1 MVTFRRYPA
10 GVQDFAEIREGGF
23 VYVDKTRYIYDLAN
37 TEGDAIFLNRPRRF
51 GKSLLCSTLK
61 YYFQGRRDLFEGLS
75 IDELETKWTQY
86 PVLHFDM
93 SRAKSQD
100 AKQMRSML
108 SFMLSQY
115 EEQYHL
121 TNVPD
126 VLGSR
131 LQNLV
136 IEVHCQTGNK
146 TVLIFDE
153 YDAPVLHVID
163 DPDQMDAVR
172 EIYSEF
178 FGPVKS
184 MAEHLRFVFIT
195 GITKFSQ
202 MSIFSTINHLT
213 NISMDRRWEGICGI
227 TAQELD
233 DNFHDDIAQLAQ
245 DNDWTIVEAM
255 KRLRTQYDGYR
266 FGPALTEIYNP
277 FSLLHVFRS
286 KMLDDYWFTSG
297 TPSALIK
304 FLSKYPF
311 SVNDIEGCA
320 LEKGDFD
327 LPFDDFSTAIPVL
340 YQSGYLTI
348 KDYDRQLN
356 EYTLGIPNGE
366 VYRGLYKTLMG
377 QYLNNNATT
386 NSRLLRAV
394 KQAMLKDDID
404 QALQAVQSYMAS
416 LPHHLS
422 SKTEQDFETILRV
435 LFDAIGIEVDTEVQS
450 AIGRC
455 DVVLKTPHKLFVL
468 ELKLDGNATVD
479 DALAQIDEK
488 NYLISF
494 WDDPRPKVKVGVVLD
509 RATRTLKEWKTVPM
523 ENWN

>member
-1 MVTFRRYPA
+1 
-10 GVQDFAEIREGGF
+10 
-23 VYVDKTRYIYDLAN
+23 
-37 TEGDAIFLNRPRRF
+37 
-51 GKSLLCSTLK
+51 
-61 YYFQGRRDLFEGLS
+61 
-75 IDELETKWTQY
+75 
-86 PVLHFDM
+86 
-93 SRAKSQD
+93 
-100 AKQMRSML
+100 
-108 SFMLSQY
+108 
-115 EEQYHL
+115 
-121 TNVPD
+121 
-126 VLGSR
+126 
-131 LQNLV
+131 
-136 IEVHCQTGNK
+136 
-146 TVLIFDE
+146 
-153 YDAPVLHVID
+153 
-163 DPDQMDAVR
+163 
-172 EIYSEF
+172 
-178 FGPVKS
+178 

-233 DNFHDDIAQLAQ
+233 DNFHYDIAQLAQ

-422 SKTEQDFETILRV
+422 NKTEQDFETILRV

-455 DVVLKTPHKLFVL
+455 DVVMKTPHKLFVL

-509 RATRTLKEWKTVPM
+509 HATRTLKEWKIVPM